1 MDNLNF
7 FSNNSNNKIL
17 PTNSRN
23 VNNKN
28 KSIPFICNNANNLI
42 KMTKKEV
49 LLGKRVRL
57 WK

>member
-7 FSNNSNNKIL
+7 FSNNSNNEIL
-17 PTNSRN
+17 PINSIN

-28 KSIPFICNNANNLI
+28 KSIPFICNNANNVI
-42 KMTKKEV
+42 KMAKKEV